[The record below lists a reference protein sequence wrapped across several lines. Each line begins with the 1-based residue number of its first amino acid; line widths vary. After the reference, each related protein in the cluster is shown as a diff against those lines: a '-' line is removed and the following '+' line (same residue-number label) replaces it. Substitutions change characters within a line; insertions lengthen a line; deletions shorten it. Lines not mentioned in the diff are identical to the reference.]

1 MGMDFIM
8 YMPRPSLRPGK
19 SAITREEWR
28 RRTQSQHEVSALRE
42 RPHQVETLGV
52 LAIVHTPVIP
62 CTEAGRRR
70 ER

>member
-28 RRTQSQHEVSALRE
+28 RREDRRDPCEMLLCVSLEPAGVSDSYDVRLR
-42 RPHQVETLGV
+42 
-52 LAIVHTPVIP
+52 VI
-62 CTEAGRRR
+62 CGNLSARAEK
-70 ER
+70 